1 MNELMNRFR
10 VRSRLFMLV
19 ALVFVGIVTIT
30 VISLINLR
38 SAMLEERRAKIV
50 GLVDSAHS
58 VVSHFYQLQQ
68 EGKLSEA
75 DAKKQATDALRYA
88 KYEKSNYIF
97 IYDIDF
103 TRIML
108 PPVPETEGR
117 TFKDL
122 KDSRG
127 RFILQE
133 MITIA
138 VTKNSGFIDYWFQ
151 RPGSTE
157 DFPKLGY
164 VRYFPEWKW
173 MVGTGVYVDDIDN
186 AFWATA
192 RIGILIC
199 TALLL
204 CVGGFVLLISRSIL
218 FQLGGEPTYA
228 LKVVGQVAHGNLT
241 AKAQLR
247 SNDEDSLLAQIQ
259 LMIDQL
265 RHVIEQV
272 RDSSES
278 IDVAAREI
286 TQGNMDL
293 STRTESQ
300 SASLQVTASSIEE
313 LTETVKQNSEN
324 AYLASELAN
333 TASEVAVHGGVVV
346 NNVVDTMNS
355 IRDSSSKIVDIISV
369 IDGIAFQTNIL
380 ALNAAVEAA
389 RAGEQGRGFAVV
401 ASEVRTLAHRSATAA
416 KEIKQLIQDSVQKV
430 QAGTE
435 LVDDAGK
442 TMHEIVTS
450 VKRVTEI
457 VGHIAIASK
466 SQAEGIEQ
474 VNASIIE
481 MDSATQQN
489 AALVEEAAAA
499 AQSMQDQSQL
509 LVQTV
514 SAFRL

>member
-1 MNELMNRFR
+1 MNELINRFR

-38 SAMLEERRAKIV
+38 SAMLEERRSKIV
-50 GLVDSAHS
+50 GLVDSALS
-58 VVSHFYQLQQ
+58 VITHVQQLQQ

-75 DAKKQATDALRYA
+75 DAKKQVTDILRYA

-97 IYDIDF
+97 IYDTDF

-108 PPVPETEGR
+108 PPVADTEGR

-122 KDSRG
+122 KDSKG
-127 RFILQE
+127 KLILQE
-133 MITIA
+133 MINTA
-138 VTKNSGFIDYWFQ
+138 VTKNNGFVDYWFP

-192 RIGILIC
+192 RVDMLIC
-199 TALLL
+199 AILLL

-218 FQLGGEPTYA
+218 FQLGGEPAYA
-228 LKVVGQVAHGNLT
+228 LKVVRQVSQGNLT
-241 AKAQLR
+241 ARAQLR
-247 SNDEDSLLAQIQ
+247 ANDSDSLLAQIQ

-265 RHVIEQV
+265 RHVIAQV

-313 LTETVKQNSEN
+313 LTTTVRQNSES
-324 AYLASELAN
+324 AYQASQLAN
-333 TASEVAVHGGVVV
+333 SASNVAVHGGVVV

-355 IRDSSSKIVDIISV
+355 IKDSSSKIVDIISV

-416 KEIKQLIQDSVQKV
+416 KEIKQLIQDSVEKV
-430 QAGTE
+430 QAGTA

-450 VKRVTEI
+450 VKQVTEI
-457 VGHIAIASK
+457 VSHIAMASK
-466 SQAEGIEQ
+466 SQSDGIDQ
-474 VNASIIE
+474 VNSSIME
-481 MDSATQQN
+481 MDTATQQN

-499 AQSMQDQSQL
+499 AQSMQDQSHL